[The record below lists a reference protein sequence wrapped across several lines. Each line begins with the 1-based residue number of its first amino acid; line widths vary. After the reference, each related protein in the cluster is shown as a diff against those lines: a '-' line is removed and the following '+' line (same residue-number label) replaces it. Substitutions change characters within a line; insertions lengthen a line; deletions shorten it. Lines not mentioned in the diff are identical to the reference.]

1 MLAISTQLSSARSSR
16 STVKRLRG
24 SHGLHTEACHV
35 VSAWAAESGLTLA
48 QEYVADKSN
57 EITAIPHFIELLALA
72 GQIITLD
79 AMGTHIAGAII
90 DKQADYILA
99 LKGNQGNLYKEAQDQ
114 FHFALRNLD
123 LAHSEG
129 WSVDR
134 RIEKSNG
141 RIVTRTVTV
150 NHRLDWMDTE
160 IRGKW
165 QNLSSLIH
173 VETLST
179 QLDSD
184 EVRHYI
190 SSLDGPASAFQS
202 HIRQHWS
209 IENSCHWV
217 LDTVFREDHNQTYI
231 GNAAKNLGTLRRI
244 VLNLLKID
252 PSNTRSLPKKRRRA
266 MLDLTYR
273 ELLLSLA

>member
-1 MLAISTQLSSARSSR
+1 
-16 STVKRLRG
+16 
-24 SHGLHTEACHV
+24 

-57 EITAIPHFIELLALA
+57 EMTAIPHLIEVLALS

-79 AMGTHIAGAII
+79 AMGTHTHIAEAII
-90 DKQADYILA
+90 EKKADYILA
-99 LKGNQGNLYKEAQDQ
+99 LKGNQGNLHKEAQDQ
-114 FHFALRNLD
+114 FHFAIRNLD
-123 LAHSEG
+123 LQHSEG
-129 WSVDR
+129 WSYDR

-141 RIVTRTVTV
+141 RIVTRSVTV

-160 IRGKW
+160 IRAKW
-165 QNLSSLIH
+165 RNLRSLIH
-173 VETLST
+173 VETQTT

-184 EVRHYI
+184 EVRREVRYYI
-190 SSLDGPASAFQS
+190 SSLDEPASAFQS

-217 LDTVFREDHNQTYI
+217 LDTAFREDHNQTYI
-231 GNAAKNLGTLRRI
+231 GHAAKNLGALRRI

-252 PSNTRSLPKKRRRA
+252 LTDTRSLPKKRRRA
-266 MLDLTYR
+266 MLDLSYR
-273 ELLLSLA
+273 DALLALA

>member
-1 MLAISTQLSSARSSR
+1 MAIITMRTGATVHASALSTASHNT
-16 STVKRLRG
+16 STG
-24 SHGLHTEACHV
+24 T
-35 VSAWAAESGLTLA
+35 WAAESGLTLA

-57 EITAIPHFIELLALA
+57 EITAIPHLIEVLALS

-79 AMGTHIAGAII
+79 AMGTHTHIAEAII
-90 DKQADYILA
+90 EKKADYILA
-99 LKGNQGNLYKEAQDQ
+99 LKGNQGNLHKEAQDQ
-114 FHFALRNLD
+114 FHFAIRNLD
-123 LAHSEG
+123 LQHSEG
-129 WSVDR
+129 WSHDQ

-141 RIVTRTVTV
+141 RIVTRSVTV

-165 QNLSSLIH
+165 RNLRSLIH
-173 VETLST
+173 VETQTT

-184 EVRHYI
+184 EIRREVRYYI
-190 SSLDGPASAFQS
+190 SSLDEPASAFQS

-217 LDTVFREDHNQTYI
+217 LDTAFREDHNQTYVRH
-231 GNAAKNLGTLRRI
+231 AAKNLGALRRI

-252 PSNTRSLPKKRRRA
+252 LTDNRSLPKKRRRA
-266 MLDLTYR
+266 MLDLIYR
-273 ELLLSLA
+273 DSLLSLA